1 MSTVV
6 VQFCALF
13 ERLRQRLALGCP
25 DAASPA
31 GWLLVQLGLLLLPS
45 SALLASFLLFPALL
59 LGSLRREC
67 PYWRD
72 PWNWPLIA
80 AGLLMLLG
88 CFNAYS
94 GGLAL
99 SGLGNWIPFFW
110 AFWGFQPYL
119 ADAKARR
126 RMALW
131 LVAGTVPVVVTGLG
145 QLWLGW
151 QGPWQVLGGLIIWFV
166 APGGEPEGRLSG
178 LFDYANIAAAWLALV
193 WPLALAA
200 LVQPGLKRG
209 SRLLVL
215 AVVVALVAA
224 LVLTDSRNGW
234 GALVLAVPLV
244 LGPLSWPWLLPLL
257 ALALVPVLLSV
268 LPGVPTLLQDPARS
282 LVPESVWSRLSDSRY
297 ASERALASTR
307 LSQWSV
313 ALQLISER
321 PWLGWGAAAFSV
333 LYPLRTGKWHGHSH
347 NLPLELAVSHGLPVA
362 IAVVGLVLALLVVSQ
377 RCASMSLFDRAWWA
391 AILIVVVLHGTDMP
405 FFDSRLNIAGWMLL
419 AGLRSRIGE
428 PRSNDSV
435 TVL

>member
-1 MSTVV
+1 M
-6 VQFCALF
+6 
-13 ERLRQRLALGCP
+13 
-25 DAASPA
+25 
-31 GWLLVQLGLLLLPS
+31 
-45 SALLASFLLFPALL
+45 
-59 LGSLRREC
+59 
-67 PYWRD
+67 
-72 PWNWPLIA
+72 
-80 AGLLMLLG
+80 
-88 CFNAYS
+88 
-94 GGLAL
+94 
-99 SGLGNWIPFFW
+99 
-110 AFWGFQPYL
+110 
-119 ADAKARR
+119 
-126 RMALW
+126 
-131 LVAGTVPVVVTGLG
+131 
-145 QLWLGW
+145 
-151 QGPWQVLGGLIIWFV
+151 
-166 APGGEPEGRLSG
+166 
-178 LFDYANIAAAWLALV
+178 
-193 WPLALAA
+193 
-200 LVQPGLKRG
+200 
-209 SRLLVL
+209 
-215 AVVVALVAA
+215 
-224 LVLTDSRNGW
+224 
-234 GALVLAVPLV
+234 
-244 LGPLSWPWLLPLL
+244 
-257 ALALVPVLLSV
+257 PVLLSV